1 MGKTL
6 LISERKGGDWSLD
19 LVFAGLVR
27 KFGVDNVIDFPPQDR
42 HREGKPVFI
51 GDDEKDYGRER
62 RSLCHVEGAHNLQ
75 MYSELQIMKL
85 MKDGEIDRIFI
96 DEREASYQ
104 VYCTLRAG
112 LFNIPVVVVAGHDK
126 FWNNMTTTRS
136 YYGKNLEAMFIDD
149 WQPQYDSLP
158 NTHLI
163 NLSTN
168 FDHLWNHENRDSL
181 LADKRYD
188 IFFMGYNSD
197 PRRNEI
203 ISYITK
209 RWWHLNNHILLETRD
224 SVFTQ
229 FVRHDEYFSKMAQS
243 KICINLA
250 GASTCGRALRYYEIP
265 YVGSY
270 MLSQQFPAKL
280 LHPYEDGIH
289 CSYFKD
295 SRDLD
300 DKIYRALGDDKW
312 RESVAAEGH
321 HHSQMWHTVDARMQY
336 IYQCLKERG

>member
-6 LISERKGGDWSLD
+6 FISERCGSDWSLD
-19 LVFAGLVR
+19 LIFAGLVR
-27 KFGVDNVIDFPPQDR
+27 KFGHENIIDFPQQNR
-42 HREGKPVFI
+42 HREGKPIHV
-51 GDDEKDYGRER
+51 GDHEKDYGSER
-62 RSLCHVEGAHNLQ
+62 RALCYTGKNIYVQKH
-75 MYSELQIMKL
+75 SESQILELFKA
-85 MKDGEIDRIFI
+85 GEIDRIFI
-96 DEREASYQ
+96 DEREVSYSI
-104 VYCTLRAG
+104 YCSLRAV
-112 LFNIPVVVVAGHDK
+112 LFNVPVVVVAGHDK
-126 FWNNMTTTRS
+126 FWNSVATTRA

-149 WQPQYDSLP
+149 WQTQYDSLP

-168 FDHLWNHENRDSL
+168 FDHLWNHDNRESL

-197 PRRNEI
+197 PRRNEV

-209 RWWHLNNHILLETRD
+209 RWWYLNNHILLETRD
-224 SVFTQ
+224 SVFSQ

-270 MLSQQFPAKL
+270 MLSQEFPAKL
-280 LHPYEDGIH
+280 LHPYEDGVH
-289 CSYFKD
+289 CGYFKD
-295 SRDLD
+295 FRDLD
-300 DKIYRALGDDKW
+300 SKIYHALDNPKW
-312 RESVAAEGH
+312 RESIAAEGH
-321 HHSQMWHTVDARMQY
+321 RHSQMWHTVDARMEY
-336 IYQCLKERG
+336 IYSYLKERR